1 MEEDTHGNEVE
12 VMKQKGCVRGF
23 WDRLEVSV
31 VRSGLS
37 KAEITRRMG
46 VNRKTIYRSTAEN
59 MGALNVAKFCAVTK
73 TDANWL
79 LGLKG
84 SGL

>member
-1 MEEDTHGNEVE
+1 
-12 VMKQKGCVRGF
+12 MKRRGCIRGF
-23 WDRLEVSV
+23 WDRLEVAV
-31 VRSGLS
+31 IKTGLS

-46 VNRKTIYRSTAEN
+46 VDRKTLYSSTAEN

-79 LGLKG
+79 LGLRG
-84 SGL
+84 GE

>member
-12 VMKQKGCVRGF
+12 MMKHKGCIMGF
-23 WDRLEVSV
+23 WDRLDESII
-31 VRSGLS
+31 RTGLS
-37 KAEITRRMG
+37 KAAIARRMG
-46 VNRKTIYRSTAEN
+46 VDRKTLYRSSAEN
-59 MGALNVAKFCAVTK
+59 MGALYVAKFCAVTK

-84 SGL
+84 E